1 MYNDEIIISGGA
13 NSDDDARHFPL
24 GFYRELWYARLG
36 ETVGHGF
43 CIVTAKGTE
52 IVENTD
58 LTGLDLVVGCKGWI
72 EGNSVIYLVWKSTGI
87 HEIWRYYVLTQSH
100 VLLSADAIWNFQR
113 DKKIQHIVVGLNN
126 IVSWCDGYYESAE
139 YTDAGEPLFN
149 EPFYID
155 VDKFEAGDYPTPLTL
170 QDVQFIKW
178 PSMNPPTAVYRTDLT
193 LGDNKLRSKLCRF
206 RSTWIYWGNEESAFT
221 GYSELVTPTLS
232 EMVSGVN
239 WAESQQDNVLDI
251 TIDTGPAVV
260 RKINVAVSINGAQFG
275 VFMQI
280 DKDLL
285 ALADN
290 TTYTFPYYGN
300 AVTLPVPFTTRKED
314 VVPMVADTMAL
325 LPTKEIAFV
334 GYRTGRNKEPMDVTI
349 TPVYHEFRWSP
360 YWTRLEALATTLGGN
375 ERNIIL
381 DFLPPT
387 TEFMF
392 QEGDVYSI
400 AASLTDNSLHITLS
414 YTLTADD
421 IAAALLL
428 SPLSTQQQYILD
440 QIASNWAQQCSDA
453 TGDVFTWDNPVAG
466 TDRVICPAGQVW
478 TSFDFIGGNALAP
491 NRRTLSRPD
500 HIKGAHYEYGIEYF
514 DPQGRSYTVWTNE
527 DLSMYVPFYSEQSAI
542 DERAAN
548 FVEVSDPYTITATI
562 TLNHIPPIGAAYY
575 RIVRRNTTDIASFQ
589 EVTMVEMTPD
599 GDRWKIKLQG
609 NNPTYDYQP
618 RYKGASINND
628 QQG

>member
-239 WAESQQDNVLDI
+239 WAE
-251 TIDTGPAVV
+251 
-260 RKINVAVSINGAQFG
+260 
-275 VFMQI
+275 
-280 DKDLL
+280 
-285 ALADN
+285 
-290 TTYTFPYYGN
+290 
-300 AVTLPVPFTTRKED
+300 
-314 VVPMVADTMAL
+314 
-325 LPTKEIAFV
+325 
-334 GYRTGRNKEPMDVTI
+334 
-349 TPVYHEFRWSP
+349 
-360 YWTRLEALATTLGGN
+360 
-375 ERNIIL
+375 
-381 DFLPPT
+381 
-387 TEFMF
+387 
-392 QEGDVYSI
+392 
-400 AASLTDNSLHITLS
+400 
-414 YTLTADD
+414 
-421 IAAALLL
+421 
-428 SPLSTQQQYILD
+428 
-440 QIASNWAQQCSDA
+440 
-453 TGDVFTWDNPVAG
+453 
-466 TDRVICPAGQVW
+466 
-478 TSFDFIGGNALAP
+478 
-491 NRRTLSRPD
+491 
-500 HIKGAHYEYGIEYF
+500 
-514 DPQGRSYTVWTNE
+514 
-527 DLSMYVPFYSEQSAI
+527 
-542 DERAAN
+542 
-548 FVEVSDPYTITATI
+548 
-562 TLNHIPPIGAAYY
+562 
-575 RIVRRNTTDIASFQ
+575 
-589 EVTMVEMTPD
+589 
-599 GDRWKIKLQG
+599 
-609 NNPTYDYQP
+609 
-618 RYKGASINND
+618 
-628 QQG
+628 